1 MAEPLLTRRAVVTA
15 KIETTYNVDVTP
27 TAALDAILV
36 EDPDYKIDVSM
47 LERNIARFDLD
58 GLPSTTG
65 RKLASMTFSHEWRSN
80 GRTNSGLIADAP
92 KLGRLLRA
100 CGFAEAAIAAGAGQ
114 VGTINAA
121 EANTSA
127 PTWAAGGTWA
137 ALAMPV
143 VYTIVVTTAGAS
155 ATAKVSITPDA
166 KAIAASV
173 DAAQTNV
180 LVTTAVAIDLKS
192 GGSGATITPT
202 FSGSLTL
209 GDTWYVIVYPVG
221 IQYLPVSTGFESL
234 TIYMY
239 LDGLLHKMPGARGTF
254 SVSGEA
260 GGYAK
265 AMFTFT
271 GQYVAPID
279 TALPTAA
286 KFERQTPAMVEL
298 SDLYLGAFGA
308 VCSKFDF
315 DLGVTISPRIDAN
328 SADGYNGV
336 RITARDC
343 KGSIDPEATLVA
355 DMAWWAALAS
365 GTQYL
370 WRTKVGQV
378 AGNRIFALA
387 PAVQI
392 TSLSYGDRDQIR
404 TMDVPMKFSRWFGN
418 DSLIFHVS

>member
-1 MAEPLLTRRAVVTA
+1 MAEPLLTRRAVVLA
-15 KIETTYNVDVTP
+15 KIEGTYNVDATP
-27 TAALDAILV
+27 TASADAILV

-47 LERNIARFDLD
+47 LERNNARFDLD
-58 GLPSTTG
+58 MLPATTG
-65 RKLASMTFSHEWRSN
+65 RKLATMTFTHEWRSN

-92 KLGRLLRA
+92 NLGKLLRA

-114 VGTINAA
+114 VGAINAA
-121 EANTSA
+121 EANTNN

-137 ALAMPV
+137 ALTMPV
-143 VYTIVVTTAGAS
+143 VYEIEVTTAGAS
-155 ATAKVSITPDA
+155 GAAKVKITPDA

-173 DAAQTNV
+173 AAQQTNV
-180 LVTTAVAIDLKS
+180 VVTTAVALDLKA
-192 GGSGATITPT
+192 GGSVSTVTPT
-202 FSGSLTL
+202 FSGNLAL
-209 GDTWYVIVYPVG
+209 GDKWHVIVYPVG
-221 IQYLPVSTGFESL
+221 IQYLPVSSAFESL
-234 TIYMY
+234 TLYMY

-265 AMFTFT
+265 AQFTFT
-271 GQYVAPID
+271 GQYVAPTD
-279 TALPTAA
+279 AALPTTA

-298 SDLYLGAFGA
+298 SDLQIGDFAA

-315 DLGVTISPRIDAN
+315 DIGVSISPRIDAN

-336 RITARDC
+336 RITARDA

-355 DMAWWAALAS
+355 DFAWWTALAS

-378 AGNRIFALA
+378 AGNRVFALG
-387 PAVQI
+387 PCTQI
-392 TSLSYGDRDQIR
+392 TSLSYADRDQLR
-404 TMDVPMKFSRWFGN
+404 TMDVPLKFSRWYGN
-418 DSLIFHVS
+418 DSLIFHIA